1 MRKVL
6 IDYSTDGRKSFSLD
20 SHPLASH
27 FMRNGLLI
35 ISFVGLGIHATNGQ
49 VDSSSVETTATEEP
63 FAKEIIDQED
73 FLSKDAAAAIALKN
87 NFGIQVARNQVE
99 IAENNQSLL
108 NSGYL
113 PTVSANAGA
122 NYNRDD
128 STIEFPGQFDEDGN
142 PRADFEIEK
151 AEAQRYN
158 SSINVNYTLFD
169 GLGRFYTYKRLK
181 EEYQLSELQARE
193 TIENT
198 LLQLFSVYFEVARL
212 TENKNV
218 LQQALEISTQRITRA
233 EYSFEYGQNTKLD
246 ILNAQV
252 DVTNDSINLLNTEQ
266 QLANTKRDLNVVLN
280 QDLNKTFEVD
290 TLIQFIPRLR
300 LVELIDQAEQYN
312 VAILQTERNLNINEY
327 DIKVSKSGYLPT
339 VGLNGTY
346 GWNLNQ
352 NPASAFF
359 PGTNNETYNVGLGAS
374 LTWNLFD
381 GGGTTVRI
389 KNAKIAYENQELLR
403 EQVKLEVARDVA
415 NALAIYQNRLNIF
428 RIQEQNVIT
437 NQNNF
442 ERSEEQFK
450 LGRITSIEF
459 RQAQINLLNAQT
471 NKNLAKYDAKLA
483 ELQLLQLTGQLLNVE
498 L

>member
-1 MRKVL
+1 
-6 IDYSTDGRKSFSLD
+6 
-20 SHPLASH
+20 
-27 FMRNGLLI
+27 MRNGFLAI
-35 ISFVGLGIHATNGQ
+35 ILTVSATHMALAQ
-49 VDSSSVETTATEEP
+49 D
-63 FAKEIIDQED
+63 D
-73 FLSKDAAAAIALKN
+73 FLSKEEAAALALEN

-113 PTVSANAGA
+113 PTVTANAGA
-122 NYNRDD
+122 DYNRDD
-128 STIEFPGQFDEDGN
+128 STIEFPGQLNEDGS
-142 PRADFEIEK
+142 PREDVDIYK
-151 AEAQRYN
+151 AEAQRYG
-158 SSINVNYTLFD
+158 STINVNYTLFD
-169 GLGRFYTYKRLK
+169 GLGRFYDYKRLK
-181 EEYQLSELQARE
+181 EQYELSELQARE

-212 TENKNV
+212 TENRNV
-218 LQQALEISTQRITRA
+218 LQQALEISVQRITRA
-233 EYSFEYGQNTKLD
+233 EYAFEYGQNTKLD

-266 QLANTKRDLNVVLN
+266 QLANTKRDLNVVLSQN
-280 QDLNKTFEVD
+280 LDTSFEVD
-290 TLIQFIPRLR
+290 TLIRFIPRLR
-300 LVELIDQAEQYN
+300 LDELIEQAERNN
-312 VAILQTERNLNINEY
+312 VAILQTERNLAINEY
-327 DIKVSKSGYLPT
+327 DIKVSQSGYLPT
-339 VGLNGTY
+339 VGLTGTY

-352 NPASAFF
+352 SAASAFF
-359 PGTNNETYNVGLGAS
+359 PGINNTTWNFGLGAS

-381 GGGTTVRI
+381 GGGTTVRV
-389 KNAKIAYENQELLR
+389 KNAKIAYDNQELLQ
-403 EQVKLEVARDVA
+403 EQVELEVARDIA
-415 NALAIYQNRLNIF
+415 NALAIYENRLNIF
-428 RIQEQNVIT
+428 RIQEQNVLT

-450 LGRITSIEF
+450 LGRVTSIEF